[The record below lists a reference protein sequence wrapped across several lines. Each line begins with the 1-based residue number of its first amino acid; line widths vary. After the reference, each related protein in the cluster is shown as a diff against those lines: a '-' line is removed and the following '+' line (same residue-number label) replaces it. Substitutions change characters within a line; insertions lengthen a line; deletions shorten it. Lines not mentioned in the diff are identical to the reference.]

1 MNKAAHS
8 MTTAHVAARIR
19 IIRDQAL
26 LFRSDIAALY
36 GVSEAEI
43 ASVVERQP
51 EIFPG
56 DFVTR
61 RPQGELVF
69 NEQGASMLAAL
80 LSNSH
85 SVGVG
90 IAIMRAFVLLRR
102 KHPPGL
108 PEAPTA
114 QTKRHRMTRRT
125 RMRALRQ
132 NRKSKI

>member
-1 MNKAAHS
+1 MNKAAPS

-19 IIRDQAL
+19 IIRGQAL
-26 LFRSDIAALY
+26 LFGSDLAALF

-43 ASVVERQP
+43 AAVVERQP

-56 DFVTR
+56 DFVCR

-69 NEQGASMLAAL
+69 NEQGASMFAAL

-108 PEAPTA
+108 SEVPAARTR
-114 QTKRHRMTRRT
+114 RHRMTRRT

-132 NRKSKI
+132 NRKSKL